1 MIAPRRWSLLVTGIL
16 TLLVGT
22 VTIAVIQ
29 QSNEHSVIR
38 YSPTVLIAPPPPQG
52 NGYTFRRT
60 ITIDHTKVPN
70 TDQSNFQS
78 ALTIQSGGT
87 QNQPSSNQEGVLPPN
102 SWRGLVPL
110 RSSRIDV
117 ERLLGKPK
125 TSRALTYVYETET
138 ETVDILYSSGPCKS
152 SAVERW
158 NVASDMILRM
168 DVRPRGKMLIQ
179 DLHLDKLRY
188 PRLPEAHPE
197 NWARYMNDE
206 DGMMV
211 EAISNGKEE
220 EVYTITYGAR
230 TKDKSLRCP
239 LKAP

>member
-1 MIAPRRWSLLVTGIL
+1 MNCRANWSLAAF
-16 TLLVGT
+16 LLLQLPGAFYAMCHNHPV
-22 VTIAVIQ
+22 
-29 QSNEHSVIR
+29 
-38 YSPTVLIAPPPPQG
+38 
-52 NGYTFRRT
+52 
-60 ITIDHTKVPN
+60 VPKLK
-70 TDQSNFQS
+70 QS
-78 ALTIQSGGT
+78 AVTTQSGGT
-87 QNQPSSNQEGVLPPN
+87 QNQPSSNQERVLPPN

-125 TSRALTYVYETET
+125 TSRGLTYVYETET
-138 ETVDILYSSGPCKS
+138 ETVDILYSAGPCKL

-158 NVASDMILRM
+158 NVAADIILRM

-211 EAISNGKEE
+211 ETISNGKEE
-220 EVYTITYGAR
+220 EVYTITYWAR

-239 LKAP
+239 